1 LHCREGLPL
10 LPFFNI
16 TVPLHDNHASIPLFS
31 GKLDCMHYC
40 HPGAPQVS
48 WNRSSSSSSERER
61 EMVPAAA
68 G

>member
-1 LHCREGLPL
+1 MNMLSVLLCREGLPL
-10 LPFFNI
+10 LHFFNI

-48 WNRSSSSSSERER
+48 
-61 EMVPAAA
+61 
-68 G
+68 